1 MWPGPLPGPALGW
14 AAAAS
19 GAGDAGLQFFG
30 ASALDAYRLGGLFP
44 PQGSA
49 RRSRRSIA
57 RCSCGSSRMW
67 CYGLSP
73 PIKLLTFALCESNEV
88 VLGTEHCRSLLP
100 GSHARKGVS
109 LETGILP
116 ALPPLEVRHGC
127 ALYALCWPRCPHK
140 AAHRLS
146 LGAGSYLPMG
156 RRPDRA

>member
-1 MWPGPLPGPALGW
+1 MGPGPLPGPALGW

-19 GAGDAGLQFFG
+19 GAGDAGRQFFG

-88 VLGTEHCRSLLP
+88 VLD
-100 GSHARKGVS
+100 ARK
-109 LETGILP
+109 E
-116 ALPPLEVRHGC
+116 
-127 ALYALCWPRCPHK
+127 
-140 AAHRLS
+140 RLQ
-146 LGAGSYLPMG
+146 
-156 RRPDRA
+156 